1 MAPAGPPAVLSFQKW
16 AHASHFARSEVQ
28 ISHSK
33 HLSAKESGQNSA
45 HTFLPKE
52 SAAPQKNP
60 FPGPGKNHFY
70 ISHFHFPAG
79 LLPKLGNEKEKNKKD
94 RRRRKKKIIKK
105 AEKKVA
111 QQKNAAKLQKK
122 SAGPAGAHVLKMPS
136 AKKGRMTAGKLNRR
150 GNRKTI

>member
-33 HLSAKESGQNSA
+33 HFSAKESGQNSA

-52 SAAPQKNP
+52 LAAPQKNP
-60 FPGPGKNHFY
+60 FSGPGKNHFY
-70 ISHFHFPAG
+70 ISHFPAG
-79 LLPKLGNEKEKNKKD
+79 LLPKLVNEKEKNKK
-94 RRRRKKKIIKK
+94 RPPKAKEKIIKK
-105 AEKKVA
+105 TRIEVA

-122 SAGPAGAHVLKMPS
+122 ECRPGRRSRPQSAIGEE
-136 AKKGRMTAGKLNRR
+136 GKNDRR
-150 GNRKTI
+150 WIEPPGQ

>member
-79 LLPKLGNEKEKNKKD
+79 LLPKLGNEKEKTEKTAGGERKRSSKKPKRKLHSKKMRRSCKKRVPARLALTSSKCH
-94 RRRRKKKIIKK
+94 RRRR
-105 AEKKVA
+105 EE
-111 QQKNAAKLQKK
+111 
-122 SAGPAGAHVLKMPS
+122 
-136 AKKGRMTAGKLNRR
+136 
-150 GNRKTI
+150 